1 MRMSEDRVQFI
12 ARQIAAEITGKDL
25 VKFSGSAIVLESEI
39 GRVLLEDL
47 RIEDEIDREVVDMI
61 DRMQRKPPQGSAE
74 WQALFMAKKEE
85 IARRRN
91 YIF

>member
-12 ARQIAAEITGKDL
+12 SRQIAEEL
-25 VKFSGSAIVLESEI
+25 VAKNLINFSGSKIVLESEI

-47 RIEDEIDREVVDMI
+47 KIEDEIDREVVDMI

-85 IARRRN
+85 IARRKN
-91 YIF
+91 YIY